1 MEYCFGVDI
10 GGTFVKLGL
19 FTVEGELLEKWQIK
33 TRREDNSSHIL
44 PDIAEAL
51 EAKLEEKGIFREEVV
66 GIGFG
71 TPGPVT
77 EDGVAVCPANLDWE
91 NKPVAKELT
100 ELTGF
105 PARGG
110 NDVNVAG
117 LGEMW
122 RGGAKG
128 YKNVVVVPIGTG
140 LGAAIV
146 VNGKIKSKASEKI
159 KKNRV
164 ISTSPAKGKNVKKG
178 TKVTIIKSKGK
189 DTIEL
194 EDYTGENSIEIKTLL
209 ETKYGL
215 VVTIE
220 KKEVT
225 DNNSDVS
232 DDTIIGQSLAAG
244 TKVKEGDT
252 LVLYVPEDAKLFV
265 DMVSEGWTKDDVEA
279 LCTEYDLNC
288 VYTPVETNTY
298 SEGKIIS
305 QSRRV
310 GSTISKGSSLTVE
323 YAIKPKKT
331 ASPSPSASV
340 SPSPSSTADT
350 STTGNE

>member
-44 PDIAEAL
+44 TDIAEAL

-146 VNGKIKSKASEKI
+146 VNGKIITGTRGAAGEVGHIHVDNEIQQSCGCGAVGCVEQFSSATGLVRMAKKAIEESDE
-159 KKNRV
+159 
-164 ISTSPAKGKNVKKG
+164 P
-178 TKVTIIKSKGK
+178 TILR
-189 DTIEL
+189 EL
-194 EDYTGENSIEIKTLL
+194 E
-209 ETKYGL
+209 
-215 VVTIE
+215 
-220 KKEVT
+220 EVT
-225 DNNSDVS
+225 AKDVI
-232 DDTIIGQSLAAG
+232 DAAKAGDAVADKIFDKFCDYLGYSLAATAAVIDPEIFIIG
-244 TKVKEGDT
+244 GGVSKAGQI
-252 LVLYVPEDAKLFV
+252 LVDRVQGYFKKYAWPGIRGIEFALAELGNDAGIYGAAS
-265 DMVSEGWTKDDVEA
+265 MVIEK
-279 LCTEYDLNC
+279 
-288 VYTPVETNTY
+288 
-298 SEGKIIS
+298 
-305 QSRRV
+305 
-310 GSTISKGSSLTVE
+310 
-323 YAIKPKKT
+323 
-331 ASPSPSASV
+331 
-340 SPSPSSTADT
+340 
-350 STTGNE
+350 